1 MFYDGSRIGVGSPL
15 VRDDGVLLIDLPEPL
30 ERKPFR
36 MRVASLHRY
45 PVKGLSP
52 ERLASAALETDGY
65 FPGDRLFA
73 IENGPSGFDAADP
86 QHQPKIKFLMLMRHE
101 MLARLRTRFDD
112 ATGDLVIA
120 YEGGE
125 VLRAATATLEG
136 RGLIGAFFE
145 GFMPEELR
153 GKPRLLRA
161 PDGFRFTDSRSGYVS
176 IINLASVADLTRR
189 IGSPV
194 DPLRFRGN
202 IMIEGLPPWAEF
214 ELIGRELAAPGGAR
228 LRVTKRIER
237 CAAINVD
244 PQTGLRDMQIPKA
257 LMTEYGHVDCGV
269 YCEIVSGGSLAQGER
284 LETVEKPARRAL
296 GIA

>member
-1 MFYDGSRIGVGSPL
+1 MRI
-15 VRDDGVLLIDLPEPL
+15 
-30 ERKPFR
+30 
-36 MRVASLHRY
+36 ASLYRY

-52 ERLASAALETDGY
+52 EPVTSAILEEGAY

-73 IENGPSGFDAADP
+73 IENGPSGFDSADP

-125 VLRAATATLEG
+125 VLRASTMTAEG

-145 GFMPEELR
+145 GFMPDELR
-153 GKPRLLRA
+153 GKPRLLSA
-161 PDGFRFTDSRSGYVS
+161 PPGFRFTDSRSGYVS
-176 IINLASVADLTRR
+176 IINLASVADLEGR
-189 IGSPV
+189 IGSPL

-202 IMIEGLPPWAEF
+202 IMVEGLGAWAEF
-214 ELIGRELAAPGGAR
+214 DLVGRELAAPSGLR
-228 LRVTKRIER
+228 LRVTKRIDR
-237 CAAINVD
+237 CAATNVD
-244 PQTGLRDMQIPKA
+244 PVSGIRDLQIPKA
-257 LMTEYGHVDCGV
+257 LMSAYGHIDCGV
-269 YCEIVSGGSLAQGER
+269 YCEIVAGGRLAEGER
-284 LETVEKPARRAL
+284 LTVGADEAPQRAGL